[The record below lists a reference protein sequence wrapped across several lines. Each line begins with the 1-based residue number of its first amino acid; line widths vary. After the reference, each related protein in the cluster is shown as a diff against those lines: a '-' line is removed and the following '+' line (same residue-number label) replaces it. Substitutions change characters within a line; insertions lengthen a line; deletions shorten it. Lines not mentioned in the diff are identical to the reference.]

1 MKFLKAVLIVLV
13 IVANLVF
20 AQPSLADKPKLTQS
34 PDYTEV
40 TQSLSNLLN
49 AKNAP
54 NQSDYTPEEI
64 QKKIGVLQLEKYIL
78 ETATGWA
85 QCSNETGKTL
95 AIYAHKPKKSSVS
108 NESALY
114 YLGDGQSTD
123 EDWNCDGVYLPSG
136 VKVAGLTSSDPQG
149 QELGEPL
156 AIKIVPGTQLVA
168 KTNPETSVVEF
179 SVAPAQVFKVGE
191 GNWSVPNLAQADI
204 DSETPNAP
212 IDD

>member
-1 MKFLKAVLIVLV
+1 MKPLRALLIVLV
-13 IVANLVF
+13 IMANLVF
-20 AQPSLADKPKLTQS
+20 AQPSFADKPKFSQS

-40 TQSLSNLLN
+40 TQSLDNLLK

-54 NQSDYTPEEI
+54 DQSGYTPEEI

-78 ETATGWA
+78 ETAEDWA
-85 QCSNETGKTL
+85 QCRNETGKTL
-95 AIYAHKPKKSSVS
+95 AIYAHKPKKSSFS
-108 NESALY
+108 DESTLY
-114 YLGDGQSTD
+114 YLGNGKSTD

-149 QELGEPL
+149 EELGEPL

-168 KTNPETSVVEF
+168 KTNPETNAVEF
-179 SVAPAQVFKVGE
+179 SVAPAKFFKAGE

-204 DSETPNAP
+204 DAQTPNAP